1 MTHKTQSFVVADPRT
16 FDGDPYEVAERA
28 VAQMEGVLRVLD
40 DAMAPT
46 VLMVRN
52 AELER
57 QIALGSGPDVKLFDE
72 SVQGRKWTTLR
83 EQIEGIRSELKLLRQ
98 VAAFNPKAQVKG

>member
-1 MTHKTQSFVVADPRT
+1 MTHKTESFVVADPRQ

-28 VAQMEGVLRVLD
+28 VAQLEGVLRVF
-40 DAMAPT
+40 DATVPAT

-57 QIALGSGPDVKLFDE
+57 QLAGGDDPDVKLFDE
-72 SVQGRKWTTLR
+72 SLQGRKWTDVR
-83 EQIEGIRSELKLLRQ
+83 DQIEVLRRDLALLRR
-98 VAAFNPKAQVKG
+98 VASFNPKAQVKG